1 MKKYVFKTKPY
12 DHQKEVLQKCWN
24 SKNYAWFMEMG
35 TGKSK
40 VCIDNAATLYENNL
54 INALVITAP
63 KGVYRNWAEQ
73 EIPTHL
79 PDRIKTKMM
88 VWKPTTS
95 KKILKERE
103 EFLENCEEF
112 KIFIINIEAL
122 STQKG
127 CAYLQKFLMRSR
139 SMLAIDEST
148 TIKQPT
154 AKRTKNIIKLSEFAI
169 YRRILTGFP
178 ITKSPLDL
186 WAQIRFLSKNLLG
199 DVGDSF
205 HKFQYRYAVI
215 VRRHLQ
221 SHSFQDVV
229 GFKNLKQL
237 NSLLQHFSSRILK
250 EECLDLP
257 EKIYQIREVT
267 MSAEQVRVYEEVRKY
282 CVSHLGNEEFMTANN
297 VMTQLLRLQQ
307 ILSGH
312 FKSDLGEIIDLP
324 DNRIEELMAVLQEV
338 QGKTIIWSR
347 FRYDITRIY
356 ERLKKDYG
364 DKSVVQY
371 FGDVNDEE
379 RSSAIDQFQNGEAQF
394 FVGNPQTGGMGITLT
409 KAQNVIYFANSFDLA
424 IRTQSEDRAHRIGQ
438 KNNVTYID
446 FICKGTVDE
455 RIVKALKNKM
465 DIATEVM
472 GENVKQWFN

>member
-1 MKKYVFKTKPY
+1 
-12 DHQKEVLQKCWN
+12 
-24 SKNYAWFMEMG
+24 
-35 TGKSK
+35 
-40 VCIDNAATLYENNL
+40 
-54 INALVITAP
+54 
-63 KGVYRNWAEQ
+63 
-73 EIPTHL
+73 
-79 PDRIKTKMM
+79 
-88 VWKPTTS
+88 
-95 KKILKERE
+95 
-103 EFLENCEEF
+103 
-112 KIFIINIEAL
+112 
-122 STQKG
+122 
-127 CAYLQKFLMRSR
+127 
-139 SMLAIDEST
+139 
-148 TIKQPT
+148 
-154 AKRTKNIIKLSEFAI
+154 
-169 YRRILTGFP
+169 
-178 ITKSPLDL
+178 
-186 WAQIRFLSKNLLG
+186 
-199 DVGDSF
+199 
-205 HKFQYRYAVI
+205 
-215 VRRHLQ
+215 
-221 SHSFQDVV
+221 
-229 GFKNLKQL
+229 
-237 NSLLQHFSSRILK
+237 
-250 EECLDLP
+250 
-257 EKIYQIREVT
+257 
-267 MSAEQVRVYEEVRKY
+267 
-282 CVSHLGNEEFMTANN
+282 MTANN

-364 DKSVVQY
+364 NKSVVQY

>member
-1 MKKYVFKTKPY
+1 M
-12 DHQKEVLQKCWN
+12 
-24 SKNYAWFMEMG
+24 
-35 TGKSK
+35 
-40 VCIDNAATLYENNL
+40 
-54 INALVITAP
+54 
-63 KGVYRNWAEQ
+63 
-73 EIPTHL
+73 
-79 PDRIKTKMM
+79 
-88 VWKPTTS
+88 
-95 KKILKERE
+95 
-103 EFLENCEEF
+103 
-112 KIFIINIEAL
+112 

-237 NSLLQHFSSRILK
+237 NSLLQHFSSRVLK

-267 MSAEQVRVYEEVRKY
+267 MSSEQMRVYEEVRKY
-282 CVSHLGNEEFMTANN
+282 CVSHLDDEEFMTANN

-356 ERLKKDYG
+356 ERLKKITVTNQLYNI
-364 DKSVVQY
+364 SV
-371 FGDVNDEE
+371 
-379 RSSAIDQFQNGEAQF
+379 
-394 FVGNPQTGGMGITLT
+394 M
-409 KAQNVIYFANSFDLA
+409 
-424 IRTQSEDRAHRIGQ
+424 
-438 KNNVTYID
+438 
-446 FICKGTVDE
+446 
-455 RIVKALKNKM
+455 
-465 DIATEVM
+465 
-472 GENVKQWFN
+472 